1 MEYASYLT
9 TMAQVAGV
17 MVGFANLANAISRPG
32 MPNSELGI
40 NKIRIIVTTE
50 LGIVLIC
57 LCLLPLMLAGSKFSN
72 TEIFWI
78 TSLFALIFNIGYGFY
93 TPFRAKRLTGKLLP
107 TTLSKFYHLGNIFL
121 ITFPLIL
128 SLFGV
133 FGNDNIALIYCTVTF
148 FLFVFLSTLFCR
160 LLYSVL
166 PTTES

>member
-32 MPNSELGI
+32 MSNSELGV

-57 LCLLPLMLAGSKFSN
+57 LCLFPLMLGGGKLSQ
-72 TEIFWI
+72 TQVFWI
-78 TSLFALIFNIGYGFY
+78 SSLLALIFNIGYGLY
-93 TPFRAKRLTGKLLP
+93 QPLRAKRLSGKLLP
-107 TTLSKFYHLGNIFL
+107 TALSKFYHLGNIFL
-121 ITFPLIL
+121 ITIPLAL
-128 SLFGV
+128 SLFGR
-133 FGNDNIALIYCTVTF
+133 FGDDNVPLIYCTTTF
-148 FLFVFLSTLFCR
+148 VLFIFLSTLFCR

-166 PTTES
+166 PTTEG